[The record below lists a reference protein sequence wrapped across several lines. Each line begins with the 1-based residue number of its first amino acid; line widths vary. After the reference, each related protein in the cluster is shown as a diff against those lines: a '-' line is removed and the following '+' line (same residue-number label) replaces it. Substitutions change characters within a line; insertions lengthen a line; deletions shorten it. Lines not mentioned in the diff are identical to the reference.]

1 MNTRPFLSTV
11 LSAPERTSRAFWG
24 NFAQILPYSEMCRYC
39 SVPERNETPTR
50 ILELLASSSS
60 HELSLRAGTAFLIMS
75 GSWS

>member
-39 SVPERNETPTR
+39 SVPERKDTPTR
-50 ILELLASSSS
+50 MLELLPSSNS
-60 HELSLRAGTAFLIMS
+60 HALSFSAGRACLRPS
-75 GSWS
+75 GRL